1 VTSYSRQAA
10 AVAEVPKGEIRRGS
24 ASRQGSR
31 MIQEATEATVR
42 SFVPVKAG
50 NWDVM
55 THLGRAPGGIR
66 RATQ

>member
-1 VTSYSRQAA
+1 MTSYAKQAA
-10 AVAEVPKGEIRRGS
+10 GVPEVPKGEIRRGS

-31 MIQEATEATVR
+31 IIQEATEAAVR
-42 SFVPVKAG
+42 SFVPVKAS

-55 THLGRAPGGIR
+55 THLGRPPGRIR